1 MIFNICFEFGAA
13 HKSAFRGF
21 QIGFRKYTRVEICP
35 KGLSFIFLFSFF
47 FLSFLFLRVFLR
59 FLRDASS
66 SFPKTQKH
74 NTLFDQ
80 LGSTSPSGD
89 EAVLP
94 RRRDDFGHVLDPPGL
109 QGGRRAPPP
118 GDAIAGVGAHGRRL
132 R

>member
-1 MIFNICFEFGAA
+1 MPEGPLFYF
-13 HKSAFRGF
+13 
-21 QIGFRKYTRVEICP
+21 P
-35 KGLSFIFLFSFF
+35 FSFF

-89 EAVLP
+89 EEVLP